1 MTIGWFPRAAL
12 ALVLGCGS
20 LAAHAQWNIKAEA
33 GAVAAR
39 GNTDT
44 DSANAKFTIAREFVK
59 WKHTLDL
66 AGVYASDDT
75 GATGQRWSARAQ
87 TDYAFHEKGFW
98 FASGRYEEDRFSGF
112 EYQAAY
118 GTGLGWR
125 FFDDPITQF
134 SVQLGVGYRI
144 SRTRDSLADD
154 GVTFLPGTRERE
166 SILQGSS
173 NFEHQLT
180 ETTKVLNKLLVES
193 GDENTFVQNDLS
205 LEVRILGALSLA
217 VGYSVRY
224 NTDPPPEFTTTDTLT
239 TLNLVY
245 ELK

>member
-1 MTIGWFPRAAL
+1 MIGWYPRVAL
-12 ALVLGCGS
+12 GLLLACGS
-20 LAAHAQWNIKAEA
+20 LAAHAQWNVKAQA
-33 GAVAAR
+33 GVVAAR

-44 DSANAKFTIAREFVK
+44 DSANAKFTVSREFVR

-75 GATGQRWSARAQ
+75 GTTGQRWSAREQ
-87 TDYAFHEKGFW
+87 TDYAFHDRGFW

-125 FFDDPITQF
+125 FFDDPITKF
-134 SVQLGVGYRI
+134 SVQGGVGYRLL
-144 SRTRDSLADD
+144 RTQDSLADD
-154 GVTFLPGTRERE
+154 GVTIIPGMRERE
-166 SILQGSS
+166 AILQGSS
-173 NFEHQLT
+173 DFEHQFT
-180 ETTKVLNKLLVES
+180 ETTKLINKLLVES
-193 GDENTFVQNDLS
+193 GSENTFVQNDTS
-205 LEVRILGALSLA
+205 LEVKISGALSLA

-224 NTDPPPEFTTTDTLT
+224 NTDPPSEFTTTDTLT